1 MKAAVVVLPGSNC
14 DHDCYHALKHVLGV
28 ETSFVWHKETSLP
41 EVDLVVL
48 PGGFSYGDALR
59 AGAIARFAPVMSAVV
74 DHAKQGRL
82 VFGICNGFQM
92 LTESGLLPGALM
104 RNRSQQFV
112 CEDVKLRVEHT
123 DSALTSQTAGRSRLT
138 MPIAHGEGNYYIDA
152 DGLAR
157 LEAEG
162 QVLLRYE
169 DADGQ
174 IADFAEVNGSVG
186 SIAGIMNAGRNVFG
200 MMPHPERAAESLIG
214 GPAHGEANIDGR
226 YLFEGLLAHV
236 EAGA

>member
-1 MKAAVVVLPGSNC
+1 
-14 DHDCYHALKHVLGV
+14 
-28 ETSFVWHKETSLP
+28 
-41 EVDLVVL
+41 
-48 PGGFSYGDALR
+48 
-59 AGAIARFAPVMSAVV
+59 
-74 DHAKQGRL
+74 
-82 VFGICNGFQM
+82 
-92 LTESGLLPGALM
+92 
-104 RNRSQQFV
+104 
-112 CEDVKLRVEHT
+112 
-123 DSALTSQTAGRSRLT
+123 

-162 QVLLRYE
+162 QVLFRYE

-174 IADFAEVNGSVG
+174 IADHAAVNGSVG

-226 YLFEGLLAHV
+226 FLFEGLLAHV
-236 EAGA
+236 GAGA

>member
-14 DHDCYHALKHVLGV
+14 DHDCYHVLKHVLGI
-28 ETSFVWHKETSLP
+28 ETSFVWHKERTLP
-41 EVDLVVL
+41 PVDLIVL
-48 PGGFSYGDALR
+48 PGGFSYGDYLR
-59 AGAIARFAPVMSAVV
+59 AGAIARFAPVMGAVIE
-74 DHAKQGRL
+74 HAKQGRM

-104 RNRSQQFV
+104 RNRSLQFV

-123 DSALTSQTAGRSRLT
+123 RSPLTSHTAGRARLT
-138 MPIAHGEGNYYIDA
+138 MPIAHGEGNYTIDA
-152 DGLAR
+152 DGLRR
-157 LEAEG
+157 LEGEG

-169 DADGQ
+169 GPDGE
-174 IADFAEVNGSVG
+174 IADHAAVNGSVG
-186 SIAGIMNAGRNVFG
+186 SIAGIMNGGRNVFG

-226 YLFEGLLAHV
+226 LLFQGLMAH
-236 EAGA
+236 AGGQP